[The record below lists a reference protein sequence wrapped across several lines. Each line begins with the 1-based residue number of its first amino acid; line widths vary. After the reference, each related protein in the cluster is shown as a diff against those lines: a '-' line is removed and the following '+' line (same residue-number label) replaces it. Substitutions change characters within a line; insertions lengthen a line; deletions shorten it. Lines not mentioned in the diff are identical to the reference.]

1 VRFIWDPVK
10 ATANLKKHGVSFD
23 EATGA
28 FGDPHAQYE
37 PDPGHPERGRLIGT
51 SRSHRLL
58 FVVHVELLD
67 TAETRIISARKADR
81 KERRRYEE
89 KG

>member
-1 VRFIWDPVK
+1 MRFVWDPAK
-10 ATANLKKHGVSFD
+10 ASSNLRKHAVSFD

-28 FGDPHAQYE
+28 FADPYALYEKDPRHA
-37 PDPGHPERGRLIGT
+37 ERGLLIGT
-51 SRSHRLL
+51 SRRQRLL

-67 TAETRIISARKADR
+67 TGETRIISARKADR

-89 KG
+89 T